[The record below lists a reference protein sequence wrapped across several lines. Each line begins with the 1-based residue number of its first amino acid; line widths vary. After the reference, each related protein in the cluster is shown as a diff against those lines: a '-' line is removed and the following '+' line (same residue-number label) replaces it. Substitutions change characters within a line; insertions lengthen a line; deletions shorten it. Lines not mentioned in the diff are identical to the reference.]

1 MRPATRPAATRV
13 EGELP
18 LPRISPSWG
27 GRSDLEGRTAL
38 VTGGGKGIGRA
49 VSEALASMGVRV
61 VVNYRADS
69 TAAEETAQAIGG
81 VALRCDVS
89 DGAAVQA
96 MIKELGAVDVLINNA
111 GAVRDNLLLRMKPD
125 DWDHIIRTDL
135 TSAYHTTRAAM
146 SGMLRKR
153 WGRIVN
159 MSSIVGITGNPGQAN
174 YAAAKAGLIGF
185 TRAIA
190 KEVGSRGITCNA
202 VAPGYVRTEL
212 TVSSLTDEIVAE
224 LVKRTPLQREGTP
237 EDVAAAV
244 AFLCSE
250 GAGFITGH
258 VLVVD
263 GGLSI

>member
-1 MRPATRPAATRV
+1 VTD
-13 EGELP
+13 GLQ
-18 LPRISPSWG
+18 
-27 GRSDLEGRTAL
+27 GRTAL

-49 VSEALASMGVRV
+49 VSRSLAAMGARV
-61 VVNYRADS
+61 VLNYRADAAS
-69 TAAEETAQAIGG
+69 AEETAQEIGG
-81 VALRCDVS
+81 EAVRCDVT

-96 MIKELGAVDVLINNA
+96 LVKDLGGVDVLVNNA
-111 GAVRDNLLLRMKPD
+111 GAVRDNLLLRMKLE
-125 DWDHIIRTDL
+125 DWDHIIQTDL
-135 TSAYHTTRAAM
+135 TSAYHTTRAVT

-159 MSSIVGITGNPGQAN
+159 MSSVVGITGNPGQAN

-185 TRAIA
+185 TKAVA
-190 KEVGSRGITCNA
+190 KEIGSRGITVNA

-212 TVSSLTDEIVAE
+212 TEGSLNDEIVAE

-244 AFLCSE
+244 AFLCSPS
-250 GAGFITGH
+250 AGFITGH

-263 GGLSI
+263 GGLSV

>member
-1 MRPATRPAATRV
+1 MTR
-13 EGELP
+13 G
-18 LPRISPSWG
+18 
-27 GRSDLEGRTAL
+27 LEGRTAL

-49 VSEALASMGVRV
+49 VSKGLATMGARV
-61 VVNYRADS
+61 IVNYRSDAV
-69 TAAEETAQAIGG
+69 AAEKTAREVGGQA
-81 VALRCDVS
+81 VRCDVS

-96 MIKELGAVDVLINNA
+96 MVKELGAVDVLINNA
-111 GAVRDNLLLRMKPD
+111 GAVRDNLLLRMKQE

-135 TSAYHTTRAAM
+135 TSAYHTTRAVM
-146 SGMLRKR
+146 SGMLRRR

-159 MSSIVGITGNPGQAN
+159 MTSIVGMTGNPGQAN

-185 TRAIA
+185 TKAIA
-190 KEVGSRGITCNA
+190 KEIGSRGITCNA

-212 TVSSLTDEIVAE
+212 TEGSLPDEIVAE

-250 GAGFITGH
+250 GACFITGH

-263 GGLSI
+263 GGLSV

>member
-1 MRPATRPAATRV
+1 MTAGLA
-13 EGELP
+13 
-18 LPRISPSWG
+18 
-27 GRSDLEGRTAL
+27 GRTAL

-49 VSEALASMGVRV
+49 VSLALASMGARV
-61 VVNYRADS
+61 IVNYRSDAAAAAK
-69 TAAEETAQAIGG
+69 TAREVGGEAIC
-81 VALRCDVS
+81 CDVS
-89 DGAAVQA
+89 DGAAVQG
-96 MIKELGAVDVLINNA
+96 MVKGLSGIDVLVNNA
-111 GAVRDNLLLRMKPD
+111 GAVRDNLLLRMKPE
-125 DWDHIIRTDL
+125 DWDYILQTDL
-135 TSAYHTTRAAM
+135 TSAYHTTRAVM

-159 MSSIVGITGNPGQAN
+159 MSSVVGITGNPGQAN

-185 TRAIA
+185 TKAIA
-190 KEVGSRGITCNA
+190 KEIGSRGITCNA

-212 TVSSLTDEIVAE
+212 TEGSLNDEIVAE

-263 GGLSI
+263 GGLSV

>member
-1 MRPATRPAATRV
+1 M
-13 EGELP
+13 
-18 LPRISPSWG
+18 G
-27 GRSDLEGRTAL
+27 GLEGRVAL

-49 VSEALASMGVRV
+49 VSCAVAKMGARV
-61 VVNYRADS
+61 VVAYRSDAA
-69 TAAEETAQAIGG
+69 AAEQTAQELGG
-81 VALRCDVS
+81 RAVRCDVT

-96 MIKELGAVDVLINNA
+96 MVKELGPVDVLVNNA
-111 GAVRDNLLLRMKPD
+111 GAVRDNLLLRMKPE
-125 DWDHIIRTDL
+125 DWDHIIQTDL
-135 TSAYHTTRAAM
+135 TSAYHTTRAVM

-159 MSSIVGITGNPGQAN
+159 MTSIVGITGNPGQAN

-185 TRAIA
+185 TKAIA
-190 KEVGSRGITCNA
+190 KEIGSRGITCNA

-212 TVSSLTDEIVAE
+212 TEGSLNDEIVAE

-237 EDVAAAV
+237 EDIAAAV
-244 AFLCSE
+244 GFLCSE

-263 GGLSI
+263 GGLSV

>member
-1 MRPATRPAATRV
+1 M
-13 EGELP
+13 P
-18 LPRISPSWG
+18 L
-27 GRSDLEGRTAL
+27 DLEGRTAL

-49 VSEALASMGVRV
+49 VSKALASMGARV
-61 VVNYRADS
+61 IVNYRADS
-69 TAAEETAQAIGG
+69 AAAEETAREVGGQA
-81 VALRCDVS
+81 VRCDVS
-89 DGAAVQA
+89 DGAAIQA
-96 MIKELGAVDVLINNA
+96 MIKELGGVDVLINNA
-111 GAVRDNLLLRMKPD
+111 GAVRDNLLLRMKPE
-125 DWDHIIRTDL
+125 DWDHIIQTNL
-135 TSAYHTTRAAM
+135 TAAYYTTRAVM

-159 MSSIVGITGNPGQAN
+159 MTSVSGISGNPGQAN

-185 TRAIA
+185 TKAIA
-190 KEVGSRGITCNA
+190 KEIGSRGITCNA

-212 TVSSLTDEIVAE
+212 TEDSLSDEMVAE

-263 GGLSI
+263 GGLAV

>member
-1 MRPATRPAATRV
+1 MGAHV
-13 EGELP
+13 VVVY
-18 LPRISPSWG
+18 
-27 GRSDLEGRTAL
+27 RSDA
-38 VTGGGKGIGRA
+38 A
-49 VSEALASMGVRV
+49 
-61 VVNYRADS
+61 
-69 TAAEETAQAIGG
+69 AAEQTAQELGG
-81 VALRCDVS
+81 QAVRCDVT

-96 MIKELGAVDVLINNA
+96 MVKGLGQVDVLVNNA
-111 GAVRDNLLLRMKPD
+111 GAVRDNLLLRMKPE
-125 DWDHIIRTDL
+125 DWDHIIQTDL
-135 TSAYHTTRAAM
+135 TSAYHTTRAVM

-159 MSSIVGITGNPGQAN
+159 MTSIVGITGNPGQAN

-185 TRAIA
+185 TKAIA
-190 KEVGSRGITCNA
+190 KEIGSRSITCNA

-212 TVSSLTDEIVAE
+212 TEGSLNDEIVAE

-250 GAGFITGH
+250 GAGFVTGH

-263 GGLSI
+263 GGLSV